1 MRDLRTFLV
10 CARLQHFTQAAEEL
24 AYAQSTVTAQVRSL
38 EKELDVPLFDRVG
51 RGVVLTPAGQRLE
64 GYARRIVDLV
74 EEASATV
81 AFVGSQPHGDL
92 TISATETLST
102 FQLPDVL
109 REFQR
114 RFPDVRLFLRPHD
127 PADLVARVVEG
138 DSAAAI
144 TLDVP
149 ISHPDLTVETLR
161 EEEVWL
167 LAPPDHPLAGRR
179 RLGSADLA
187 PFRLLLSELDVSY
200 GGAFIDRLAA
210 EGVVPI
216 DPMEF
221 SSVAAIKQC
230 VRVGMGLTALPAF
243 ASTEEVESGQLVVL
257 PFACPSVTVQLL
269 WHRHRWVPPAA
280 EALLALTRELLGQP
294 SRVDSAGP

>member
-1 MRDLRTFLV
+1 MELRDLRTFLV

-51 RGVVLTPAGQRLE
+51 RGVVLTPAGERLE
-64 GYARRIVDLV
+64 GYARRVVDLV

-81 AFVGSQPHGDL
+81 AFVGSHPHGDL

-127 PADLVARVVEG
+127 PADLVTRVVEG

-149 ISHPDLTVETLR
+149 ITHPDLTVETLR

-179 RLGSADLA
+179 RLRSADLA

-210 EGVVPI
+210 DGVVPI

-294 SRVDSAGP
+294 R